1 MEKLTW
7 TDHRKISNFARE
19 LYSLGSFTAIS
30 EQIVNRL
37 DTLVGGNSV
46 LIAKMDPQAASSR
59 RLAANS
65 VSRQFSYKVLADNV
79 GQELRKLGPA
89 LSALRRE
96 HPGIRYHL
104 GHPSRPAVAIADLLP
119 LSQWKRTA
127 IFNEVFSRL
136 GMAEQL
142 GVGAPLSRSEYLA
155 VVVNRTRRT
164 FTERDRLVLNTL
176 RTHP

>member
-46 LIAKMDPQAASSR
+46 LIAKMDTKAAPSR
-59 RLAANS
+59 LPTDS
-65 VSRQFSYKVLADNV
+65 VSRQFSYKVLADSV
-79 GQELRKLGPA
+79 GQELHKLDPMTT
-89 LSALRRE
+89 ALRRE

-104 GHPSRPAVAIADLLP
+104 AHPSRPAVAISDLLP
-119 LSQWKRTA
+119 LAQWKRTA
-127 IFNEVFSRL
+127 LFNEVFSKL
-136 GMAEQL
+136 GMGGTAWC
-142 GVGAPLSRSEYLA
+142 RSA
-155 VVVNRTRRT
+155 FGSV
-164 FTERDRLVLNTL
+164 
-176 RTHP
+176 